1 MGVNS
6 IGAEG
11 AKAIAA
17 KLLHCPHLE
26 KLDLHHN
33 SITDEAAR
41 AVLSSWK
48 HCVKLKTLNLFD
60 NNISD
65 RLASTIKGKEEVTFF
80 HLTFVSNVCAHCRL
94 CDSKKYDTH
103 A

>member
-65 RLASTIKGKEEVTFF
+65 RLASTIKGKEEVLKMYIFS
-80 HLTFVSNVCAHCRL
+80 SNFCFQCMRTL
-94 CDSKKYDTH
+94 PIM
-103 A
+103 